1 MTRGAI
7 IAAVLLALLAP
18 AAASAQAAGVY
29 KLDSSH
35 TRVGFAL
42 TRFGLVTYRGEF
54 VGASGVLNF
63 DPAAMSANRLEVS
76 VPMTGV
82 SMARRDLERW
92 LEGPA
97 WFDAARFPVMTFRTT
112 AVTAVGPGAA
122 NCTGDL
128 TLHGVTRP
136 LTLRVRFTPAG
147 SDRGAGF
154 EAKGRIRRSDFG
166 IGRYAFLI
174 GDTVELTINA
184 TFERARS

>member
-7 IAAVLLALLAP
+7 IAAVLLALMTP

-35 TRVGFAL
+35 TRMGFAL